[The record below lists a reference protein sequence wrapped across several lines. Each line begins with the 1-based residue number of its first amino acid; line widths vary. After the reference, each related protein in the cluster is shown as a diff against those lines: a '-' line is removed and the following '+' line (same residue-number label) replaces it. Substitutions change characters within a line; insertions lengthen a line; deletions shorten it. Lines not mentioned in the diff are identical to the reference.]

1 MDTADYVIIGG
12 GTAGLVLANRLSEN
26 PNLSVVV
33 LEAGENRLNDPRVM
47 IPAFWTSLLGTE
59 LDWQFESRSQVR
71 VETLRSVA
79 TLFTNFVAG
88 SPGSE
93 IVPSN
98 YLKESFS
105 EERVVSMGKLSL
117 RPRKRALICGPAS
130 EIQDG
135 TGTRSSPTIK
145 SSTL

>member
-59 LDWQFESRSQVR
+59 LDWQFESRS
-71 VETLRSVA
+71 
-79 TLFTNFVAG
+79 
-88 SPGSE
+88 
-93 IVPSN
+93 
-98 YLKESFS
+98 
-105 EERVVSMGKLSL
+105 
-117 RPRKRALICGPAS
+117 
-130 EIQDG
+130 
-135 TGTRSSPTIK
+135 
-145 SSTL
+145 